1 MEEHKKNLKII
12 SYVIIILAIFNIVL
26 LGIGFANGQL
36 KQEVEERVQDTM
48 VQSGASAEEIEQAK
62 DVLLNISFYGSISGV
77 VIGVLFKIYLGV
89 KGLSQA
95 DGKVKGKGNIVLATV
110 VLVCSIIS
118 VCTSIMPL
126 IRKEISTPSFVSSV
140 CGLIVIAYYVVA
152 ASKVVKAVESG
163 ENEKEAETK

>member
-1 MEEHKKNLKII
+1 MDFFKHKLKVVSWVLIA
-12 SYVIIILAIFNIVL
+12 LAISNAIM
-26 LGIGFANGQL
+26 LGISWKSGELRDEAKARLNQSMTENHVDEN
-36 KQEVEERVQDTM
+36 EVEEVEDTLSN
-48 VQSGASAEEIEQAK
+48 V
-62 DVLLNISFYGSISGV
+62 VFYAV
-77 VIGVLFKIYLGV
+77 VSLTILGVLFKIYLGV

-95 DGKVKGKGNIVLATV
+95 DGKVKGKGNIVWATV

-126 IRKEISTPSFVSSV
+126 IRKEISIPSFVSSV
-140 CGLIVIAYYVVA
+140 CGLVIIAYYVVA